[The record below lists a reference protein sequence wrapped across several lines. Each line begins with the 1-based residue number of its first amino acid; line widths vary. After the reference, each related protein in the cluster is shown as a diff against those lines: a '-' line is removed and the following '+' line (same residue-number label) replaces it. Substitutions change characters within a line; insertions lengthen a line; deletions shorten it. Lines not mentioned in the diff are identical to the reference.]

1 MLMDGKRQRRRIADG
16 VAFRICEIFMTQG
29 VKNTENTVI
38 LVSSGTISGGR
49 SRQVA
54 QSELYARA
62 LARFGGSMLLDGGF
76 GSAETLAERTDAL
89 LLSGGGDIH
98 PAYYGRHL
106 TGKDAARVDQRR
118 DEREWELLRQFCAR
132 KKPVFG
138 VCRGIQ
144 VIDVFFGGTLFQH
157 LATAHVHESTIH
169 TVVTSEGGWLR
180 PLLGAS
186 LPVNSYHHQAIRTL
200 GAGLCVT
207 AVSDADGV
215 IEAIEHETLPVRAVQ
230 WHPER
235 MVDGLCRDTDAEM
248 GPLFADFLARTA
260 QGG

>member
-1 MLMDGKRQRRRIADG
+1 
-16 VAFRICEIFMTQG
+16 MTQG

-106 TGKDAARVDQRR
+106 TGKDAATFTATSAQVSYADM
-118 DEREWELLRQFCAR
+118 ERAGYGMNIY
-132 KKPVFG
+132 VSA
-138 VCRGIQ
+138 
-144 VIDVFFGGTLFQH
+144 DV
-157 LATAHVHESTIH
+157 EI
-169 TVVTSEGGWLR
+169 
-180 PLLGAS
+180 
-186 LPVNSYHHQAIRTL
+186 
-200 GAGLCVT
+200 
-207 AVSDADGV
+207 
-215 IEAIEHETLPVRAVQ
+215 
-230 WHPER
+230 
-235 MVDGLCRDTDAEM
+235 
-248 GPLFADFLARTA
+248 
-260 QGG
+260 